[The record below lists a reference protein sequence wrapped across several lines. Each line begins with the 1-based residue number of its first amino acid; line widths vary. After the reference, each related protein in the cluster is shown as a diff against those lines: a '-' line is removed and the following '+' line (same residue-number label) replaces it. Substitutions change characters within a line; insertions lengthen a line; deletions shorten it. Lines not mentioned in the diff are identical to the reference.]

1 MADYY
6 DILGVPKNASQ
17 EEIKK
22 AYRKLAFEFHPD
34 RNKSKD
40 AEERFK
46 KISEAYA
53 VLSDPEKRK
62 NYDLFG
68 PEQFSR
74 RYSAEDIFRG
84 ADFGDL
90 NDFLKSFFR
99 GGFEESFSGFE
110 SSFQNDFSEDDNLY
124 ASIEIPLQ
132 DVLVDSKKTVTVSHT
147 RPCEACG
154 GSGVEKGSGYVVCRA
169 CGGTGRRQVQKR
181 IGFMNMVTVTT
192 CKVCGGAGRVA
203 EKPCQ
208 ACKGSGMR
216 KEKTTYEV
224 VIPKGVED
232 GERLRVKGGGNFSNG
247 RQGDLIITV
256 NVKPDPR
263 FEREGVDLYS
273 KVKVSVVTAMLG
285 GSVEIELLD
294 KKKAVLSIPPGTQN
308 NDVLRLK
315 GKGVPRSGRV
325 GDLYVQVEVTIPK
338 SLTQRQKEL
347 LQEFERE
354 SKKKFLGV
362 I

>member
-1 MADYY
+1 
-6 DILGVPKNASQ
+6 
-17 EEIKK
+17 
-22 AYRKLAFEFHPD
+22 
-34 RNKSKD
+34 
-40 AEERFK
+40 
-46 KISEAYA
+46 
-53 VLSDPEKRK
+53 
-62 NYDLFG
+62 
-68 PEQFSR
+68 
-74 RYSAEDIFRG
+74 
-84 ADFGDL
+84 
-90 NDFLKSFFR
+90 
-99 GGFEESFSGFE
+99 
-110 SSFQNDFSEDDNLY
+110 
-124 ASIEIPLQ
+124 
-132 DVLVDSKKTVTVSHT
+132 
-147 RPCEACG
+147 
-154 GSGVEKGSGYVVCRA
+154 
-169 CGGTGRRQVQKR
+169 
-181 IGFMNMVTVTT
+181 
-192 CKVCGGAGRVA
+192 
-203 EKPCQ
+203 
-208 ACKGSGMR
+208 MR